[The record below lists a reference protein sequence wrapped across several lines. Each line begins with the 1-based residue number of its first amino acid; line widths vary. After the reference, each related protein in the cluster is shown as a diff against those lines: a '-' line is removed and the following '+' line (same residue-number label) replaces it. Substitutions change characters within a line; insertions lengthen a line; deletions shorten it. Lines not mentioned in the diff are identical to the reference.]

1 MSGEAGTTMVDV
13 LAVGAHPDD
22 VELGCAGTLLS
33 LRSRGYRFA
42 IIDLT
47 AGERGSRGSRDTRAR
62 EAKAAA
68 ELLGA
73 SGRECL
79 ALPDTGVQESETA
92 VRLMAEAL
100 RRWRP
105 RLVISQDAGDQ
116 HPDHAAGARIVKRA
130 AFVAALARYE
140 AEGAPHRIGRLLRY
154 SRHHWFQPSFVVD
167 ISDHVEQK
175 LAAIRCYES
184 QFTRI
189 EAGVKTPIS
198 APDFE
203 DDLKAA
209 WRFHGMGVGALYAE
223 PFAMDGAPQ
232 LSDPVHDLCLERRDV
247 E

>member
-1 MSGEAGTTMVDV
+1 MSTTTMVDV

-22 VELGCAGTLLS
+22 VELGCAGTLVK
-33 LRSRGYRFA
+33 LRERGYTFA
-42 IIDLT
+42 LIDLT
-47 AGERGSRGSRDTRAR
+47 AGECGSRGSRDTRAR

-79 ALPDTGVQESETA
+79 ALPDTRVQETDAA

-105 RLVISQDAGDQ
+105 RLVISQDAADQ
-116 HPDHAAGARIVKRA
+116 HPDHAAGARIVQRA

-140 AEGAPHRIGRLLRY
+140 AEGTPHRIGRLIRY
-154 SRHHWFQPSFVVD
+154 SRHPWFQPSFVVD
-167 ISDHVEQK
+167 ISEHVEAK
-175 LAAIRCYES
+175 LAAIRCYAS

-209 WRFHGMGVGALYAE
+209 WRYHGMGIGALYAE
-223 PFAMDGAPQ
+223 PFAMDGTPQ
-232 LSDPVHDLCLERRDV
+232 LSDPVRDLCIERRDI